1 MMEAG
6 MAFINAGGWYV
17 QFDVERA
24 YKKGIGRRI
33 GLEGHPRFLK
43 SKERNMEK
51 LFKKMEKSV
60 LKIRKFD
67 KNCPIVLGV
76 DSFNPLQ
83 INATMKELEKEMKEE
98 MEKDDKKIT
107 AKDVKGYSA
116 MRKNARFSD
125 LMRDFIQ
132 FIEEHKVTFLLLNQ
146 QRTKHGIVF
155 GDSKTTNAD
164 DIIQFYCS
172 MRLRGHL
179 GAKLKRTKD
188 SKKVIG
194 RQVTWECTKSRDP
207 EIPPFMRAP
216 TKIKYKSGLEEY
228 SGLEDLFLVE
238 ELAKKAKVGKL
249 NALKFPNGDT
259 IPYKKLPEYF
269 QEHPELLEYEVTA

>member
-1 MMEAG
+1 
-6 MAFINAGGWYV
+6 MAFINAGGWYI

-51 LFKKMEKSV
+51 LFKRMEKSV
-60 LKIRKFD
+60 LRIRKFD

-83 INATMKELEKEMKEE
+83 INATMKELEAEMKKEMENE
-98 MEKDDKKIT
+98 DNKIT

-188 SKKVIG
+188 SKKIIG

-228 SGLEDLFLVE
+228 SGLEELFINE
-238 ELAKKAKVGKL
+238 ELAKKCKIGKFNGL
-249 NALKFPNGDT
+249 HFPGGDK
-259 IPYKKLPEYF
+259 IKIKDLPGYF
-269 QEHPELLEYEVTA
+269 EEHPELLEYDATA